1 MNYWRVLMILY
12 DTEEQ
17 IDFVAKLLADMVHSK
32 LTEIQVKEL
41 KTILSDNELALAKV
55 WEELERIIEE

>member
-1 MNYWRVLMILY
+1 MNYWRILMILY

-17 IDFVAKLLADMVHSK
+17 INFTAKLLADMDHSK

-41 KTILSDNELALAKV
+41 KTILSDNELALAKA
-55 WEELERIIEE
+55 WEELERIETK